1 MSVTLCVNQN
11 FDGFYFITER
21 RIMDK
26 KKFCRSIIY
35 RSALK
40 TKLDEIGYFPNF
52 QDLRD
57 QDENLQVELL
67 DRDLKDIYKLTPEEI
82 RIVRGQV
89 NNFKDNY
96 QDQEDVRKYP
106 LLSINRINCSPNV
119 QSKGWI
125 FTGSQAGLGRFLLIP
140 QLAKIY

>member
-1 MSVTLCVNQN
+1 
-11 FDGFYFITER
+11 
-21 RIMDK
+21 MDRK
-26 KKFCRSIIY
+26 RFSRSIIY

-57 QDENLQVELL
+57 HDENLQVELL
-67 DRDLKDIYKLTPEEI
+67 DRDLKDVYKLSPEENQ
-82 RIVRGQV
+82 IVRGTV
-89 NNFKDNY
+89 NNTMANI

-106 LLSINRINCSPNV
+106 LLSINRVNCSPNV

>member
-1 MSVTLCVNQN
+1 
-11 FDGFYFITER
+11 
-21 RIMDK
+21 MDRK
-26 KKFCRSIIY
+26 RFSRSIIY

-67 DRDLKDIYKLTPEEI
+67 DRDLKDVYKLSPEENQ
-82 RIVRGQV
+82 IVRGTV
-89 NNFKDNY
+89 NNTMANI

-106 LLSINRINCSPNV
+106 LLSINRVNCSPNV